1 MRCYFDRSRDGRK
14 TLTASALAEVLGT
27 CGLVQAPTRGL
38 GTAVTKVEEVLIG
51 AF

>member
-14 TLTASALAEVLGT
+14 TLTASALAEALGT
-27 CGLVQAPTRGL
+27 CGLEQVPTRGL
-38 GTAVTKVEEVLIG
+38 GTAVTKIEEVLIG